1 MFIYSGKSRYCNC
14 TFFVLFAIYIT
25 TSIEYLNRMQII
37 FSCLESTFHHL
48 CYLKVLFKLVNREVK
63 SRFMTSLTEAKMS
76 DNGRLWAP
84 GLIIA
89 TAVYI
94 LSIYKLIFI
103 AAVESFKVN
112 NKM

>member
-1 MFIYSGKSRYCNC
+1 
-14 TFFVLFAIYIT
+14 
-25 TSIEYLNRMQII
+25 MQII